1 MSLNNNS
8 DFILLSKLI
17 NILEDKT
24 YYRVFAK
31 SFVASSYSGDSIA
44 PDKDFVKEMF
54 NLFIKK
60 NELQIY
66 YNGAKTS
73 PDFIESE
80 INKRVAEKSV
90 SDEDLELAKELER
103 KRIWEN
109 DIYIRIK
116 DLKKLYANKCIV
128 FPKTLLI
135 DSDKK
140 K

>member
-1 MSLNNNS
+1 MSSNNNS
-8 DFILLSKLI
+8 GFILLSKLI

-31 SFVASSYSGDSIA
+31 SFVTSSYSGDSIK

-66 YNGAKTS
+66 YNGTIAS
-73 PDFIESE
+73 PDFIETE
-80 INKRVAEKSV
+80 INKRVLEKSE
-90 SDEDLELAKELER
+90 SAEDLELAKELER
-103 KRIWEN
+103 KLIWEN
-109 DIYIRIK
+109 DVYIRIK

-128 FPKTLLI
+128 FPKTLLT
-135 DSDKK
+135 SGDKK

>member
-1 MSLNNNS
+1 MSSNINS

-31 SFVASSYSGDSIA
+31 SFVNSFYSGDSIK

-66 YNGAKTS
+66 YNGTIAS
-73 PDFIESE
+73 PDFIETE
-80 INKRVAEKSV
+80 INKRVLEKSE
-90 SDEDLELAKELER
+90 SAEDLELAKELER
-103 KRIWEN
+103 KLLWEN
-109 DIYIRIK
+109 DVYIRIK

-128 FPKTLLI
+128 FPKTLLT
-135 DSDKK
+135 SGDKK

>member
-1 MSLNNNS
+1 MSSNNNP

-31 SFVASSYSGDSIA
+31 SFVASSYSYNSIK

-66 YNGAKTS
+66 YNGAIAS

-80 INKRVAEKSV
+80 INKRALEESV
-90 SDEDLELAKELER
+90 SAEDLELAKELER
-103 KRIWEN
+103 KLIWEN
-109 DIYIRIK
+109 DVYIRIK

-135 DSDKK
+135 GGNEKK
-140 K
+140 

>member
-1 MSLNNNS
+1 MSSNNNP

-31 SFVASSYSGDSIA
+31 SFVTSSYSGDSIK
-44 PDKDFVKEMF
+44 PDIDFVKEMF
-54 NLFIKK
+54 DLFIKK

-66 YNGAKTS
+66 YNGTIAP

-80 INKRVAEKSV
+80 INKRTLEKSV
-90 SDEDLELAKELER
+90 SAEDLELAKELER
-103 KRIWEN
+103 KLIWEN
-109 DIYIRIK
+109 DVYIRIK

-128 FPKTLLI
+128 FPKNLLI
-135 DSDKK
+135 GGNEKK
-140 K
+140 